1 MKTKIRRI
9 LLAEDEPDVAVAIE
23 AVLEESGF
31 FKVDRYYDAASA
43 LSIFKPGV
51 FDLALLDIKMPRM
64 NGFELC
70 RKLRN
75 MDSNLKICFLTA
87 TDPDLYRRTDSD
99 IINDLGKNCFISK
112 PVDNKNLV
120 SRLKAILLQT

>member
-1 MKTKIRRI
+1 MVD
-9 LLAEDEPDVAVAIE
+9 DEPDITLTLKAA
-23 AVLEESGF
+23 LEGSGF
-31 FKVDRYYDAASA
+31 YEVDIFNDAESA
-43 LSIFKPGV
+43 LYKFRPSV
-51 FDLALLDIKMPRM
+51 YDLALLDIRMPEM

-99 IINDLGKNCFISK
+99 IINDLGKNCFIYK